1 MWRKKP
7 KAMSA
12 LWRKPLPSPI
22 GKRDLF
28 KLERFIG
35 LRLER
40 LALSAK
46 PISTSIALRAVGKYE
61 D

>member
-1 MWRKKP
+1 
-7 KAMSA
+7 MSA

-22 GKRDLF
+22 SKRDLF

-46 PISTSIALRAVGKYE
+46 YRLNCFACRFNLLPADAKE
-61 D
+61 